1 MCVQETREEPRE
13 VCEQE
18 PSQQCTDVLRQ
29 QCTTKYNQQCEYD
42 MPLVCEDFCE
52 PTYLCKVCT
61 ERSSY
66 FN

>member
-42 MPLVCEDFCE
+42 VPLVCEDVCE